1 MGVTLVSSA
10 GFISDANLTREAGSA
25 TMQEMFCAFS
35 PNDLIWPGYDYQVCG
50 ETYSPISK
58 LCTGSFYIDE
68 EGSIEL
74 PSNAEL
80 LLSSFSSSSMEP
92 STIAS
97 ELPTIGS
104 SSRSGNTSITET
116 ASVVSEDATSGAEP
130 IPPSTISESSTS
142 TKVTSVIP
150 TTTSSTLPGKEFN
163 ISLTTAE
170 LAGTVV
176 SIVFGITLIVVASI
190 IYSRRRHRLGE
201 AASSEVPA
209 ESRSE
214 ALTSDPDAA
223 SGLIHQ
229 SETISNQFES
239 HNTETGTG
247 NKDTDSLSHVHEMP
261 GAMRD
266 PQKND

>member
-10 GFISDANLTREAGSA
+10 GFTSDANLTREAGSA

-35 PNDLIWPGYDYQVCG
+35 PDDLIWPGYDYQVCG
-50 ETYSPISK
+50 ETYSPISM

-116 ASVVSEDATSGAEP
+116 GSVVSEDATSGAEP
-130 IPPSTISESSTS
+130 IPSSTMSESSTS
-142 TKVTSVIP
+142 SKVTSVVP
-150 TTTSSTLPGKEFN
+150 AATSSTLPGKEFN

-190 IYSRRRHRLGE
+190 IYSRRRQRLGE
-201 AASSEVPA
+201 AAISEVPA

-214 ALTSDPDAA
+214 AQGSDPDPA
-223 SGLIHQ
+223 SDLIHQ
-229 SETISNQFES
+229 PETISGQSES
-239 HNTETGTG
+239 HTTETAIG
-247 NKDTDSLSHVHEMP
+247 NKDTDSFSHIHEMP
-261 GAMRD
+261 GATRNR
-266 PQKND
+266 QEND